1 MAVEEAVE
9 GNHPLASPLPDHM
22 PEEPVEPLAP
32 VQLVTAPT
40 AIIEPPSRPSPPIQA
55 TPVGPVPYSVDPMAA
70 IASLPVKK
78 KAKKP
83 RQKKDVSQ

>member
-1 MAVEEAVE
+1 
-9 GNHPLASPLPDHM
+9 
-22 PEEPVEPLAP
+22 
-32 VQLVTAPT
+32 
-40 AIIEPPSRPSPPIQA
+40 
-55 TPVGPVPYSVDPMAA
+55 VGPVPYSVDPMAA